1 MQKESGE
8 RKWYMESQT
17 AQKYVTP
24 MWNARE
30 MHVIQRTSSVNT
42 HALHMK
48 CTNLCVLHT
57 HFPHTEQLKYKLISQ
72 VFELI
77 GQLPLSEE
85 VSAMSSDWLLSTSV

>member
-42 HALHMK
+42 HASPVFY
-48 CTNLCVLHT
+48 TWNAQIYAYSTHT
-57 HFPHTEQLKYKLISQ
+57 SHTLNN
-72 VFELI
+72 
-77 GQLPLSEE
+77 
-85 VSAMSSDWLLSTSV
+85 